1 MTNPR
6 VRRRKLLEARLEIR
20 LSGDDYK
27 RYANEAAKQNLTL
40 AQWARGAFEL
50 AYTRGATR

>member
-1 MTNPR
+1 MTNPK
-6 VRRRKLLEARLEIR
+6 VRRRKPMEARLEIR

-40 AQWARGAFEL
+40 AQWAREAFEL
-50 AYTRGATR
+50 AYARGATR